1 MTIVI
6 NQGPRLLKHI
16 ANNVYTTSHKNLI
29 KILTERTE
37 KNMPPS
43 ENGSNYKT
51 PSMGKS
57 SCRRDV
63 VFENFLDET
72 GAKTAIT

>member
-1 MTIVI
+1 MTFVI

-37 KNMPPS
+37 KTCRLS

-51 PSMGKS
+51 PSMGEIN
-57 SCRRDV
+57 CRRDF
-63 VFENFLDET
+63 VFEKFLEEPQ
-72 GAKTAIT
+72 